1 MVGMVQKLLLDM
13 VESVGGQE
21 AVEDVKRRSG
31 VSLDKHFNMNEVY
44 EDDEWQRL
52 FASTC
57 DVLQLSR
64 EQAIEAFADYF
75 FKDAIKRWPAWF
87 SMSCSAREF
96 LQRQPKIHNG
106 FASAVDDQSAGEAI
120 NDKFKLE
127 TNEAEIIMHYRSPNR
142 LCDLYKAL
150 ASRIITHYDDEAT
163 IEEFLCMHQG
173 DEECEIHIRWAA

>member
-1 MVGMVQKLLLDM
+1 MVGMIQKLLLDM
-13 VESVGGQE
+13 VESAGGPE
-21 AVEDVKRRSG
+21 AVAKVKRRSD
-31 VSLDKHFNMNEVY
+31 VPLDKEYNMNEVY
-44 EDDEWQRL
+44 DDGEWQRL

-75 FKDAIKRWPAWF
+75 YEDALKRWPAWF
-87 SMSCSAREF
+87 AMSSCAREF

-106 FASAVDDQSAGEAI
+106 FASAVDDQFAGEAI
-120 NDKFKLE
+120 NDKFRLE
-127 TNEAEIIMHYRSPNR
+127 TGEDEIIVHYRSPNQ

-150 ASRIITHYDDEAT
+150 ANRIITHYGDEAS
-163 IEEFLCMHQG
+163 IEETHCLHKG